1 MADRESNQRPTAGV
15 PKRELPRSFD
25 LDQRNRYRELWH
37 SQADNFSA
45 SSSLYSTDKIGPFLI
60 SEIADCVF
68 GNSPYLSKVL
78 IKHPEYVEKMAG
90 LGPNEAWQHLID
102 ELRIRVF
109 GDTVNVSQLM
119 ESLRRYKQIASLHIA
134 ICDVTQLWSLNEV
147 VSRLSELA
155 DICVKATLHNLLI
168 AEAKKGELAVED
180 EKYPFSGSGIFVL
193 ALGKLGAH
201 ELNYSSDIDLM
212 FLFDHEIMP
221 YTGRKTAHELAIRLA
236 KNLIKVLDERTPDGY
251 VFRTDMRL
259 RPDPSSTSIAVST
272 ESAELYYESWGQN
285 WERAALIKARC
296 IAGDINA
303 ARSFLTNLEPFVW
316 RKSLDFYAIQ
326 DIHSVKRQIYAFK
339 GGASIN
345 VMGHDIKTGRGGI
358 REIEFFVQI
367 QQLIWGGR
375 NPLLR
380 SPHTLNGL
388 RDLYAEGLISN
399 DAYEELT
406 RSYEFLRRL
415 EHHLQMIN
423 DEQTQKIPTDFHKAE
438 AISCFIGYDDFSC
451 FESDVTKHLRLVE
464 SHYADL
470 FEDSPA
476 LTVDGNLVFTGTDHD
491 PDTLETLGRMGY
503 KNPSVVSQVIRS
515 WHHGIFRATRSTR
528 SRQILTEL
536 LPALLLAFAKTRQ
549 PDRAFINFDQSL
561 SKLPAGVQLFSVFY
575 ANPEILDLIAEIMGD
590 APRLANYLTAST
602 QRLDYVLDPGF
613 FNEFPPHDVLLS
625 ELSNRMS
632 RLNNLEEKLE
642 SCVGWTND
650 LRFRTGV
657 LVLRKI
663 ITPYDGSKTLTS
675 IADVVIQS
683 LVPVVTKE
691 FESRFGVIKS
701 SSLAIL
707 AYGKLGSGE
716 LMPSS
721 DLDLVIIYDAKADA
735 HAVETDRSLP
745 ASAYFIRLAQ
755 RIVSA
760 LTLMTSE
767 GRLFEVDLRLR
778 PSGAQGPFA
787 SNLESFKKYQSS
799 EAWIWE
805 HLALTKAR
813 VVYATDDI
821 AFQIEKTI
829 DDALR
834 TKREKRD
841 IGKAIAQM
849 RTRIRKERGQ
859 RGFWDIKNMEG
870 GLSDT
875 EFLIQFHALG
885 NDNFGK
891 RKRTT
896 ETIEVINSLV
906 KAGEISPEDA
916 ATLKSSY
923 KLWLTILWLLRLCL
937 DQASTIDDVAEGLEA
952 RLIEATLSHDKNGL
966 EKVMLDTRQQISRLV
981 ERDISIY

>member
-1 MADRESNQRPTAGV
+1 MADLKSNQRPTAGV
-15 PKRELPRSFD
+15 TKRKLPRSFN

-37 SQADNFSA
+37 SQADKFSA
-45 SSSLYSTDKIGPFLI
+45 SSSHDSTDKIGPFLV

-68 GNSPYLSKVL
+68 GNSPYLSKVF
-78 IKHPEYVEKMAG
+78 IKHPEYVERMAG
-90 LGPNEAWQHLID
+90 LGPNEAWQHLIE
-102 ELRIRVF
+102 ELRISVF

-119 ESLRRYKQIASLHIA
+119 EILRRYKQIASLHIA

-180 EKYPFSGSGIFVL
+180 EEYPFSSSGIFVL

-212 FLFDHEIMP
+212 FLFDHEILS

-236 KNLIKVLDERTPDGY
+236 KDLIKVLDERTPDGY

-296 IAGDINA
+296 IAGDVNA
-303 ARSFLTNLEPFVW
+303 ARSFLTHLEPFVW

-326 DIHSVKRQIYAFK
+326 DIHSVKRQIYASK

-380 SPHTLNGL
+380 SPRTLNGL
-388 RDLYAEGLISN
+388 RDLYAEGQISN
-399 DAYEELT
+399 DACEELT

-415 EHHLQMIN
+415 EHHLQMVN
-423 DEQTQKIPTDFHKAE
+423 DEQTQKIPAALHKAE
-438 AISCFIGYDDFSC
+438 AISCFMGYDDLGC

-491 PDTLETLGRMGY
+491 PDTLETLGKMGY
-503 KNPSVVSQVIRS
+503 ENPSVVSQVIRS
-515 WHHGIFRATRSTR
+515 WHHGKVRATRSTR

-602 QRLDYVLDPGF
+602 QRLDYVLDPEF

-632 RLNNLEEKLE
+632 RLNNFEEKLE

-657 LVLRKI
+657 LVLREI
-663 ITPYDGSKTLTS
+663 MTPYDGSKTLTS

-683 LVPVVTKE
+683 LVPIVTKE
-691 FESRFGVIKS
+691 FESRFGVIES

-735 HAVETDRSLP
+735 HAVDTDRSLP

-767 GRLFEVDLRLR
+767 GRLFDVDLRLR

-813 VVYATDDI
+813 VVYATNDI
-821 AFQIEKTI
+821 AFQIEKTV
-829 DDALR
+829 DDVLS

-841 IGKAIAQM
+841 IGKAIAEM
-849 RTRIRKERGQ
+849 RTRIQKERRQ
-859 RGFWDIKNMEG
+859 HGFWDIKNMEG
-870 GLSDT
+870 GLADT
-875 EFLIQFHALG
+875 EFLIQFHALS
-885 NDNFGK
+885 NDNTGK

-896 ETIEVINSLV
+896 KTIEVINSLV

-916 ATLKSSY
+916 AALKSSY
-923 KLWLTILWLLRLCL
+923 KLWLTILWLLRLCM
-937 DQASTIDDVAEGLEA
+937 DQASPIDDIPKGLEA

-966 EKVMLDTRQQISRLV
+966 EKAMLDTRQQISRLV
-981 ERDISIY
+981 ERDISIH